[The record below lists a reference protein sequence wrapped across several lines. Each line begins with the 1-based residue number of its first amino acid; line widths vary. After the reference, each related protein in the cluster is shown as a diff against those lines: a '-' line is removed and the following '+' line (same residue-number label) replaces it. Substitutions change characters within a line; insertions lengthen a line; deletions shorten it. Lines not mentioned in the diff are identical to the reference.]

1 MTTSNTNYSKMQ
13 ILRNISKKF
22 MALALIVVGLA
33 ASGCIF
39 MRGGYSFSGA
49 SIPDAAKTFSVAYF
63 PNNAPMVS
71 PTLSTMLTEALRDK
85 FLRQTKLQMVNEDGD
100 FAFEGEITGYSST
113 TASVSSDN
121 YAQLNLLTITV
132 RVEFTNKI
140 DPNASFSQTFS
151 QFADYDSQQ
160 LLTDIQSDLDQEIV
174 DQIVTDIFMA
184 SAANW

>member
-1 MTTSNTNYSKMQ
+1 MQ
-13 ILRNISKKF
+13 IVKKIF
-22 MALALIVVGLA
+22 RRSLAVGLVLVGLV

-71 PTLSTMLTEALRDK
+71 PTLSTMLTETLRDK
-85 FLRQTKLQMVNEDGD
+85 FLRQTKLQMVEEGGD
-100 FAFEGEITGYSST
+100 FAFEGEITGYTST

-121 YAQLNLLTITV
+121 YAQLNRLTITV
-132 RVEFTNKI
+132 RVEFTNLI
-140 DPNASFSQTFS
+140 EPQNSFSQTFS

-160 LLTDIQSDLDQEIV
+160 LLTDIQSEIDQEIV
-174 DQIVTDIFMA
+174 DQIVNDIFMA